1 MIAYYVLKIV
11 FPGRLLARAG
21 FFPMH
26 SIGSLE

>member
-11 FPGRLLARAG
+11 FPGRLIACAG

-26 SIGSLE
+26 SVGSLE